1 MAPKK
6 LRRTASSSTITEGTD
21 LRRFL
26 EFQGTKDGKQ
36 QALAKISNCEC
47 RESQASSAG
56 CRLWLPRALGKLSLF
71 CFTTGRQLVIGCNST
86 DYALWI
92 TIESNNNPG
101 LIMLMKPSFTS
112 SNMIDSSGRWGR
124 ISSEPRKTF
133 SKYLGHC
140 VHYGWIYVPHLGCND
155 TAFSTWFYF
164 HTFWVYT
171 FQQASAWFLSDDP
184 FSEFAAS
191 GKTRSTSHL
200 LGEFVWEVYFMVFS
214 SMTQPR
220 YIQDFCTDWIDS
232 VTSEMWAKVFSQYS
246 TCQSFKK
253 RFRWLLRP
261 VKTEG
266 FFIQSSW
273 NLTIISRLGSEW

>member
-1 MAPKK
+1 MP
-6 LRRTASSSTITEGTD
+6 RVSSIFGWV
-21 LRRFL
+21 
-26 EFQGTKDGKQ
+26 Q
-36 QALAKISNCEC
+36 
-47 RESQASSAG
+47 
-56 CRLWLPRALGKLSLF
+56 LWLPRALGKLSLF

-171 FQQASAWFLSDDP
+171 SNKLPHGFWVMTLFQNLQHLEKHVARVIYLENLFERCTLWCFRQWHSQDTSRTSALIGLTPWLLRCEP
-184 FSEFAAS
+184 RFSPNIPPANHLRNDS
-191 GKTRSTSHL
+191 G
-200 LGEFVWEVYFMVFS
+200 GF
-214 SMTQPR
+214 
-220 YIQDFCTDWIDS
+220 
-232 VTSEMWAKVFSQYS
+232 
-246 TCQSFKK
+246 
-253 RFRWLLRP
+253 LRP